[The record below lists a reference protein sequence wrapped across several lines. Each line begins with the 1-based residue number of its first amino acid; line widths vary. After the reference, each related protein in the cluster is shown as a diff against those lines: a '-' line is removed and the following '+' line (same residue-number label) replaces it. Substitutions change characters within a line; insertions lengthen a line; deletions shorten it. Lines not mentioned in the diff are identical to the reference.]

1 MVEYNNRVRKQ
12 ILSKILILTKTEHQE
27 IFKIL
32 RNVNIPFTQNC
43 NGVFFNFSLV
53 PHNIVQ
59 TIDEFVDFCLENK
72 KELDEYDKRI
82 NECKINKN
90 YNAIFPKQPMNTIID
105 GCIIDG
111 CIDCSEVSTKSKS
124 LQDVIEEQSKK
135 AVKNDWQRL
144 LQETKH
150 TEKLTSFVNMLEDNL
165 EKIVKKRTNTKY
177 INAKKKYSRKVL
189 YEKKLDG
196 GDTSNILVEEQY
208 LIHI

>member
-1 MVEYNNRVRKQ
+1 MAEYNNRVRKQ
-12 ILSKILILTKTEHQE
+12 ILSKILILTETEHQE

-32 RNVNIPFTQNC
+32 RNVNIPYTQNC

-53 PHNIVQ
+53 PNNIVQ

-90 YNAIFPKQPMNTIID
+90 YNAIFPKPIND
-105 GCIIDG
+105 GCVLDG
-111 CIDCSEVSTKSKS
+111 CIDCENQSQSKS
-124 LQDVIEEQSKK
+124 LQEVIEEQSKK
-135 AVKNDWQRL
+135 GVKNDWQRL

-196 GDTSNILVEEQY
+196 GDTSNILVEDQY
-208 LIHI
+208 VITI

>member
-1 MVEYNNRVRKQ
+1 MAEYNNRVRKQ
-12 ILSKILILTKTEHQE
+12 ILSKILILTETEHQE

-43 NGVFFNFSLV
+43 NGVFLNFSLV
-53 PHNIVQ
+53 PNNVVQ
-59 TIDEFVDFCLENK
+59 SIDEFVNFCLENK

-90 YNAIFPKQPMNTIID
+90 YSAIFPKQID
-105 GCIIDG
+105 NDGPIDN
-111 CIDCSEVSTKSKS
+111 CENQLQSKS
-124 LQDVIEEQSKK
+124 LQEVIEEQSKK
-135 AVKNDWQRL
+135 GVKNDWQRL

-196 GDTSNILVEEQY
+196 NDTSNILVEDQY
-208 LIHI
+208 LIYI